1 MLSSK
6 GDNALNILEK
16 FLGFLDEVIIQK
28 VADTDR
34 SYLDTIRLINN
45 LIIDILPLFKSLY
58 QPFFLHMLKDIKPI
72 ALIDIKELLR
82 LKLLWIYI
90 LSCFQALI
98 EISQY
103 LVNDNVII
111 ILSHSSSISV
121 FTGGTT

>member
-82 LKLLWIYI
+82 LKLLWIYV

-98 EISQY
+98 EIRQY
-103 LVNDNVII
+103 LVHDNVVI
-111 ILSHSSSISV
+111 ILSHISSISGIK
-121 FTGGTT
+121 GGTT